1 MVKDLERRAHQ
12 ANTPIYVENIKNRAN
27 KQQRIMAIDAEVSQG
42 MIAFS
47 KRHSLLLEQLRS
59 FPGGK
64 HDDGPDALEMAVTMA
79 NKPSSGGVIYF

>member
-1 MVKDLERRAHQ
+1 
-12 ANTPIYVENIKNRAN
+12 
-27 KQQRIMAIDAEVSQG
+27 MAIDAEVSQG